1 MNHFGMLL
9 LKPDITYFG
18 FEALV
23 NPSYDLLAALSIL
36 RFVFTFVV
44 MFTIVHFS
52 KVHTVA

>member
-1 MNHFGMLL
+1 MLL